1 MQQKNYFVEFKTPRS
16 NRKASPFVE
25 RLNKFVPNIL
35 TLKKKIGVPR
45 ALSYYNNYPFYYG
58 FLSSL
63 GFEIILSDKTTT
75 KLINDGASHVVS
87 DTCLPI
93 KVFVG
98 HLINLLDKGIDTIFV
113 PSLQSTDYK
122 INNCSKIRGLPEI
135 IRNVIDRP
143 FKMIEPTLDKTEGL
157 GIKEFCYETAHQLDI
172 FDEDLIEK
180 AIVSGWEC
188 YDRFIQIAKSGV
200 SQNVAIESAI
210 QNKQVL
216 KKMELVK
223 TLSVVI
229 MAHGYNLY
237 DERLSMRLL
246 NKLEKMGVKAFTALD
261 ITREQQLNSI
271 KELGEIQYWANELDL
286 TGTAAH
292 YLLNN
297 SVDGIIALSAFGCGP
312 DSLMVDEIQYH
323 AGERNMPMIHLTIDE
338 HTGEAGFVTRLEAF
352 VDMLSRKKMKA
363 KLLQKSE
370 KKTVT
375 KLEERKKE
383 EKVLTKV

>member
-1 MQQKNYFVEFKTPRS
+1 MQLLQNMT
-16 NRKASPFVE
+16 
-25 RLNKFVPNIL
+25 
-35 TLKKKIGVPR
+35 IGVPR
-45 ALSYYNNYPFYYG
+45 ALSYYNNYPFYYK
-58 FLSSL
+58 FLTTL
-63 GFEIILSDKTTT
+63 GFDVVLSDKTTL
-75 KLINDGASHVVS
+75 KLINDGAGCVVS

-113 PSLQSTDYK
+113 PSLQSTSYK

-143 FKMIEPTLDKTEGL
+143 FRMIEPTLDKTEGI
-157 GIKEFCYETAHQLDI
+157 GIKEFCYETAHQLGI
-172 FDEDLIEK
+172 FDEDLIEE
-180 AIVSGWEC
+180 AIAAGWEC
-188 YDRFIQIAKSGV
+188 YDRFITMAKAGV
-200 SQNVAIESAI
+200 SQKVAIDSAI
-210 QNKQVL
+210 QNKQAL
-216 KKMELVK
+216 KKIELVRP
-223 TLSVVI
+223 LSVVI

-246 NKLEKMGVKAFTALD
+246 DKLEKMGVKAFTAID
-261 ITREQQLNSI
+261 VTREQQLDSI

-286 TGTAAH
+286 TGTAAY

-323 AGERNMPMIHLTIDE
+323 ASVRNMPMIHLTIDE
-338 HTGEAGFVTRLEAF
+338 HTGEAGFVTRVEAF
-352 VDMLSRKKMKA
+352 VDMLSRKKIKE
-363 KLLQKSE
+363 KLLQNSAYR
-370 KKTVT
+370 VIG
-375 KLEERKKE
+375 KLKERKSE

>member
-1 MQQKNYFVEFKTPRS
+1 MNYENSTSKQ
-16 NRKASPFVE
+16 
-25 RLNKFVPNIL
+25 
-35 TLKKKIGVPR
+35 KIGIPR
-45 ALSYYNNYPFYYG
+45 TLSYYNNYPFYYG
-58 FLSSL
+58 FFSSL
-63 GFEIILSDKTTT
+63 DFEIILSDKTTT

-93 KVFVG
+93 KVYVG
-98 HLINLLDKGIDTIFV
+98 HLINLLDKGVDTIFV

-157 GIKEFCYETAHQLDI
+157 GIKEFCYETAHQLGI
-172 FDEDLIEK
+172 VNNDLIEI
-180 AIVSGWEC
+180 AIMAGWEC
-188 YDRFIQIAKSGV
+188 YNRFIKMAKSGV
-200 SQNVAIESAI
+200 SQKVAIECAI
-210 QNKQVL
+210 QNKQAI

-223 TLSVVI
+223 PLSVVV

-246 NKLEKMGVKAFTALD
+246 DKLENMGVKVFTALD

-286 TGTAAH
+286 TGTAAY

-323 AGERNMPMIHLTIDE
+323 ANERNMPMIHLTIDE

-363 KLLQKSE
+363 KLLQKTE